1 MCTTD
6 VSAAYGSVI
15 AGASGFAQLVGVAC
29 SGTCYAEASRWS
41 AVAISHGDAAVE
53 DAAACRALCAS
64 TQLCEVWTHDDGE
77 CRLMRAMDAS
87 TITALGGAAEVAP
100 PVEELA
106 CTLDALGAIGVL
118 GAAVENATTME
129 CCAAIEHSVSSL
141 VEAGGLAPPT
151 APALPPPPPPPP
163 APPLPPSAPCEDEP
177 KVGTIVWPGFQWEPT
192 CAELLQSAIDSEGGT
207 LASHCVSWFSQVTIG
222 WMKTEYVRLTGA
234 SSFAPPPGV
243 DDSTL
248 VIDICLKT
256 CGDVGV
262 GRCSAPP
269 GPPSPPKC
277 VSELEPCNS
286 GWCASP
292 DGQGGT
298 DCYAGPYGEQ
308 CSCSQGAARPVG
320 TLPFAGQTYTQYT
333 CCTEDSG
340 VPTQGSSCDYP
351 GVSASPLPPSP
362 PCVFSP
368 PAPPALPLC
377 GTAGTFGTVLGANW
391 VSSEVQSCD
400 EILTIAVE
408 GNPGSTRASMCG
420 VEWMSAVNLEWMQRE
435 WPATVGASSYTPP
448 AGFNDAQPLVDVC
461 AHDCALVGVGPC
473 VGDDA
478 AAELSPP
485 TPCQEPTDNPN
496 VSPYAD
502 GCSPDYC
509 TSDDGMG
516 GTDCYAPPEW
526 EPCSCSQGQAR
537 VLARFPWEGTTLYQY
552 TCCTNSGLDNPPV
565 VGDSCV
571 CSGTP
576 DDAGAELSPSGC
588 RSDICGDFG
597 EDCCAPGDEPRSC
610 MLPGYGVAAG
620 GTSSYEPCVPMYG
633 ESAVYQCCAYTS
645 PPDAPP
651 SPPDAPPSPPG
662 APPPPPPG
670 LVVEIDARVC
680 ASVGC
685 AASFAA
691 ALHASAAP
699 HLAPLPAER
708 CTSVEPPPPPPPPS
722 STPLVHDAGGT
733 AAVSGP
739 ATCGAAFRL
748 PFPNGLGATDA
759 EAHAAAALYA
769 PDGGCFARGKL
780 YGAGAGS
787 CANIYRY

>member
-41 AVAISHGDAAVE
+41 AVAISHGDAPVE

-151 APALPPPPPPPP
+151 VPALPPPPPPPP
-163 APPLPPSAPCEDEP
+163 APPLPPCEDEP

-192 CAELLQSAIDSEGGT
+192 CVELLQSAIDSEGGT

-269 GPPSPPKC
+269 APPSPPKC
-277 VSELEPCNS
+277 VSESEPCNS
-286 GWCASP
+286 GWCSSP

-340 VPTQGSSCDYP
+340 VPTRGSSCAYH
-351 GVSASPLPPSP
+351 GGSAYR
-362 PCVFSP
+362 CRRRP
-368 PAPPALPLC
+368 PASFRRRRRRGSRARQ
-377 GTAGTFGTVLGANW
+377 ATFGTVLGAT
-391 VSSEVQSCD
+391 VSPCSRA
-400 EILTIAVE
+400 T
-408 GNPGSTRASMCG
+408 NPPPTTACRPRASWAAG
-420 VEWMSAVNLEWMQRE
+420 RTAAVNLE
-435 WPATVGASSYTPP
+435 
-448 AGFNDAQPLVDVC
+448 
-461 AHDCALVGVGPC
+461 
-473 VGDDA
+473 
-478 AAELSPP
+478 
-485 TPCQEPTDNPN
+485 
-496 VSPYAD
+496 
-502 GCSPDYC
+502 
-509 TSDDGMG
+509 
-516 GTDCYAPPEW
+516 
-526 EPCSCSQGQAR
+526 
-537 VLARFPWEGTTLYQY
+537 
-552 TCCTNSGLDNPPV
+552 
-565 VGDSCV
+565 
-571 CSGTP
+571 
-576 DDAGAELSPSGC
+576 
-588 RSDICGDFG
+588 
-597 EDCCAPGDEPRSC
+597 
-610 MLPGYGVAAG
+610 
-620 GTSSYEPCVPMYG
+620 
-633 ESAVYQCCAYTS
+633 
-645 PPDAPP
+645 
-651 SPPDAPPSPPG
+651 
-662 APPPPPPG
+662 
-670 LVVEIDARVC
+670 
-680 ASVGC
+680 
-685 AASFAA
+685 
-691 ALHASAAP
+691 
-699 HLAPLPAER
+699 
-708 CTSVEPPPPPPPPS
+708 
-722 STPLVHDAGGT
+722 
-733 AAVSGP
+733 
-739 ATCGAAFRL
+739 
-748 PFPNGLGATDA
+748 
-759 EAHAAAALYA
+759 
-769 PDGGCFARGKL
+769 
-780 YGAGAGS
+780 
-787 CANIYRY
+787 